1 MDNNNN
7 NDNNNDKLF
16 FKIWRNKFILKNIIY
31 NLKRIIECEKFT
43 KYKEFTIK
51 SLIDFNERDII
62 RNVYLGIDKDNEN
75 ECFTN
80 NNNNNNNENNY
91 YYLEILDK
99 GVIPYGVVELSI
111 NNNKELINGSIP
123 STVETLNLMSKFKQE
138 IKVGIL
144 PSSISKLKFSEYNI
158 KISKPSI
165 LPINLKSIDFG
176 LYYNQEIEKNI
187 LPNSLEILKLSND
200 FNKPLDFNNLP
211 INLKHLIFG
220 DKFNKELLSNN
231 NDNDTNEKL
240 PNLIEFIKFGES
252 FDQEFNILNLKKLK
266 IIIFGSR
273 FNSSIFGLKMC
284 ESLETVEFGSS
295 FNQIID
301 NQLPNSL
308 KNLKFGLKFD
318 KVLLPMLSLPK
329 NLETLE
335 FGLLYNQKFQP
346 NTFPLSLTSLKFG
359 FNYNQTFPKDVL
371 SLNSNLKI
379 LHFGYCWNQPFSSSS
394 SSSSSL
400 NILPFESITELKF
413 GKQFYQKIK
422 SNLFRSAVNLKS
434 LDLGDSISQSIAIE
448 SLPKSLSSLTIGNT
462 FNEKI
467 ESLPVLLKCLQ
478 IGSSFNSHSFPINFF
493 PNSLERLSFNKVSL
507 FNNVFKPGCFSIDF
521 SNLVQLDL
529 GQSFNQTLKPNTLP
543 NSLKILNLSTNFNK
557 SLEIGTLPQN
567 LQELTFGLKFNQP
580 ILKNHLPL
588 NLKKLIFPNQS
599 KFNQPLTY
607 FKNNQND
614 NQNNQNNNNNNE
626 ENEEKVEKIE
636 ENEEENYENILPNG
650 LIELKIGGGL
660 IQNFKY
666 SFKDL
671 DNLETLKFSYVFDK
685 VNFQDIYYNENL
697 KHLEF
702 WCLGQDFILPPNL
715 VTLTVAYNNSSIF
728 DKFKTLPKSLKLI
741 KLFNTKIEKNLIPPT
756 CNLVKFL
763 R

>member
-1 MDNNNN
+1 MDN

-43 KYKEFTIK
+43 KFKEFTIK
-51 SLIDFNERDII
+51 SLTDFNERDII

-80 NNNNNNNENNY
+80 SNNENSY
-91 YYLEILDK
+91 YYSEILDK
-99 GVIPYGVVELSI
+99 GVIPYGVIELSI
-111 NNNKELINGSIP
+111 NNNKELIKGSIP

-138 IKVGIL
+138 FRVGVL
-144 PSSISKLKFSEYNI
+144 PSSILKLKFSEYNI
-158 KISKPSI
+158 KISKPST

-200 FNKPLDFNNLP
+200 FNKSLDFNNLP
-211 INLKHLIFG
+211 INLKQLIFG
-220 DKFNKELLSNN
+220 DKFNKQLLSNED
-231 NDNDTNEKL
+231 NDNDNNNNEEL

-252 FDQEFNILNLKKLK
+252 FNQEFNILNLKKLK
-266 IIIFGSR
+266 IIIFGSK
-273 FNSSIFGLKMC
+273 FNSLISGLKMC
-284 ESLETVEFGSS
+284 ESLETVEFGND

-318 KVLLPMLSLPK
+318 KLLLPMVSLPK

-335 FGLLYNQKFQP
+335 FGQLYNQKFQP
-346 NTFPLSLTSLKFG
+346 NTFPLSLTSLKLG

-379 LHFGYCWNQPFSSSS
+379 LHFGYCWNQPFSSS
-394 SSSSSL
+394 L
-400 NILPFESITELKF
+400 NSLPFESITELKF

-422 SNLFRSAVNLKS
+422 SNLFRSAVNLES
-434 LDLGDSISQSIAIE
+434 LDLGDSVSQSIAIE
-448 SLPKSLSSLTIGNT
+448 SLPQSLSSLTIGNT

-467 ESLPVLLKCLQ
+467 ESLPVLLKCLR
-478 IGSSFNSHSFPINFF
+478 IGSSFNNHSFPINFF

-507 FNNVFKPGCFSIDF
+507 FNNAFKPGCFSIDF

-607 FKNNQND
+607 FKNNQN
-614 NQNNQNNNNNNE
+614 NNNE
-626 ENEEKVEKIE
+626 EKEEE
-636 ENEEENYENILPNG
+636 EEEENYENILPNG
-650 LIELKIGGGL
+650 LVELKIGGDL

-702 WCLGQDFILPPNL
+702 WCLGEDFILPPNL
-715 VTLTVAYNNSSIF
+715 VSLTVAYNNSSIF

-741 KLFNTKIEKNLIPPT
+741 KLFNTKISEKNIIPPT